1 MDFWR
6 EFQARQERYLGL
18 IAEAEEERRIRAVLA
33 NRPRKA
39 PFFAPAL
46 AWLGRRLVRWGTR
59 LHARY
64 GEAWDESVKR
74 IKETSKEQQ

>member
-1 MDFWR
+1 MDQWKDFSAHH
-6 EFQARQERYLGL
+6 EHCLAHYPELL
-18 IAEAEEERRIRAVLA
+18 TEAERGHRVRAVLA
-33 NRPRKA
+33 HQPRKA

-64 GEAWDESVKR
+64 DEAWDDSVQR
-74 IKETSKEQQ
+74 MKEQQ